1 MANKKKSSRKSKGS
15 SKAVDLITGKEKV
28 EYFLD
33 PSLLL
38 PTETKAPRTPKRGG
52 ATNNAE
58 SVALQHP
65 HLFSPCTIVKSSVSH
80 MLTKTK
86 DGSLYRII
94 PGTNLTKLTQEDRM
108 GMEDVLNLPII
119 SEQALLHTLRVRY
132 HRDEIYTNAGPILI
146 SINPY
151 KTILK
156 HNTSIYSESNMMQY
170 RKQVS
175 SSKSSTPPPHLFS
188 IADRAYN
195 ALQEKSIN
203 QSIIISGESGAGK
216 TEATKIIMQYL
227 AKSSSSS
234 PSIPYDSEGGEVP
247 QDQEK
252 KLEEQVL
259 ASNPLLESFGNA
271 RTLRNDNSSRFGK
284 FIQIKFQQGH
294 IAGATIRNYLLEK
307 TRIVQQIE
315 GEIIISFIKFL
326 VIQLFLKNSV
336 WEMPMLAGSII

>member
-1 MANKKKSSRKSKGS
+1 M
-15 SKAVDLITGKEKV
+15 V
-28 EYFLD
+28 
-33 PSLLL
+33 
-38 PTETKAPRTPKRGG
+38 
-52 ATNNAE
+52 
-58 SVALQHP
+58 H
-65 HLFSPCTIVKSSVSH
+65 
-80 MLTKTK
+80 
-86 DGSLYRII
+86 
-94 PGTNLTKLTQEDRM
+94 
-108 GMEDVLNLPII
+108 
-119 SEQALLHTLRVRY
+119 
-132 HRDEIYTNAGPILI
+132 
-146 SINPY
+146 
-151 KTILK
+151 
-156 HNTSIYSESNMMQY
+156 Y

-175 SSKSSTPPPHLFS
+175 SSKNSTPPPHLFS

-195 ALQEKSIN
+195 ALRDKSIN

-234 PSIPYDSEGGEVP
+234 PSLILDSEGGEVP

-284 FIQIKFQQGH
+284 FIQIKFHQGH

-315 GEIIISFIKFL
+315 GERNYHIFY
-326 VIQLFLKNSV
+326 QLFSDPALSKEFGLGDADGGGFRYLSKRCVKSKKDEVCNDFFDVFEMSFNLKY
-336 WEMPMLAGSII
+336 